1 MSDILFILSAVAT
14 VLGAYYLVK
23 NTIIVRTNVA
33 RLETINFTS
42 VSQSENTKLRAII
55 ADRLKRDRNAKEGF
69 VILVIGLALV
79 LITYFKDVL

>member
-1 MSDILFILSAVAT
+1 LSDILFILSAVAT

-42 VSQSENTKLRAII
+42 VSQSESTKLRAII

-79 LITYFKDVL
+79 LITYFKAAL

>member
-42 VSQSENTKLRAII
+42 VSQSESTKLRAII

-79 LITYFKDVL
+79 LITYFKAAL